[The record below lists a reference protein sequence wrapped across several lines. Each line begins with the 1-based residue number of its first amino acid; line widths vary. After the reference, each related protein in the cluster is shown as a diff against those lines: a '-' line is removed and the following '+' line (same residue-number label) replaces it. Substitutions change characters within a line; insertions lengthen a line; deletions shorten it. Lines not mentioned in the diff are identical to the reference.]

1 MDEQQRQSL
10 IREFEEDDDVEDV
23 VKLYRNGWSLVE
35 IADSKDFKISGV
47 INTLREQSVHI
58 KQEHLEEAER
68 HLELEKASD
77 SFMIRRIK

>member
-10 IREFEEDDDVEDV
+10 IREFEEIDDVEDM

-35 IADSKDFKISGV
+35 IADSKDFKISG
-47 INTLREQSVHI
+47 IIKALREQSVHI
-58 KQEHLEEAER
+58 KPEHLEEAER
-68 HLELEKASD
+68 YLDLEKASD